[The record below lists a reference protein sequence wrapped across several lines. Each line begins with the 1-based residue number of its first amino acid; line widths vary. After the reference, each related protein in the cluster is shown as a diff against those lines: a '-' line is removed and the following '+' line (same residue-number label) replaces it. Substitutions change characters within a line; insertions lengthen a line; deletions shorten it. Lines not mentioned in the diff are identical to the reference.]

1 MAIRILPWDILDI
14 LSKQKFNNEAEY
26 LAFFR
31 NTVLPDTASKEK
43 YISQIKEKVSE
54 GVVWAKE
61 FAKFHQRY
69 KDGFPFKFDEKNT
82 ILNFGDQSSF
92 LIKPQYAAYHNVRK
106 IMRDWFIKKLKDEYN
121 LSKPVIYLPPVALN
135 QGESNF
141 VTRRT
146 KVAYLVYIG
155 DLVVKDNLL
164 YSVRND
170 KTLMPKPVSLS
181 WCVSYFD
188 EEYICDGVLTFPKK
202 LGSLNTNILNNA
214 LKI

>member
-1 MAIRILPWDILDI
+1 MAIRILPWDKLDNI
-14 LSKQKFNNEAEY
+14 SKQKFNNEAEY

-31 NTVLPDTASKEK
+31 NTILPDTASKEK

-188 EEYICDGVLTFPKK
+188 KEYICDGVLTFPKK
-202 LGSLNTNILNNA
+202 LGPLNAKILNEA

>member
-1 MAIRILPWDILDI
+1 MAIRILPWDKLDNI
-14 LSKQKFNNEAEY
+14 SKQKFNNEAEY

-31 NTVLPDTASKEK
+31 NTILPDTASKEK

-82 ILNFGDQSSF
+82 ILNFGEQSSF

-106 IMRDWFIKKLKDEYN
+106 IMRDWFIKKLRDEYN
-121 LSKPVIYLPPVALN
+121 LSKPTIYTPPVALN

-146 KVAYLVYIG
+146 KVAYLVYVG

-188 EEYICDGVLTFPKK
+188 KEYICDGVLTFPKK
-202 LGSLNTNILNNA
+202 LGPLNAKILNEA

>member
-1 MAIRILPWDILDI
+1 MAIRILPWDKLDNI
-14 LSKQKFNNEAEY
+14 SKQKFNNEAEY

-155 DLVVKDNLL
+155 DLVVKDKLL

-188 EEYICDGVLTFPKK
+188 KEYICDGVLTFPKK
-202 LGSLNTNILNNA
+202 LGPLNAKILNEA

>member
-1 MAIRILPWDILDI
+1 MAIRILPWDKLDNI
-14 LSKQKFNNEAEY
+14 SKQKFNNEAEY

-31 NTVLPDTASKEK
+31 NTILPDTASKEK

-146 KVAYLVYIG
+146 KVAYLVYVG

-181 WCVSYFD
+181 WCVSSFD
-188 EEYICDGVLTFPKK
+188 KEYICDGVLTFPKK
-202 LGSLNTNILNNA
+202 LGPLNAKILNEA

>member
-1 MAIRILPWDILDI
+1 MAIRILPWDKLDNI
-14 LSKQKFNNEAEY
+14 SKQKFNNEAEY

-82 ILNFGDQSSF
+82 ILNFGDQYSF

-106 IMRDWFIKKLKDEYN
+106 IMRDWFIKKLRDEYN
-121 LSKPVIYLPPVALN
+121 LSKPTIYTPPVALN

-146 KVAYLVYIG
+146 KVAYLVYVG

-188 EEYICDGVLTFPKK
+188 KEYICDGVLTFPKK
-202 LGSLNTNILNNA
+202 LGPLNAKILNED

>member
-1 MAIRILPWDILDI
+1 MAIRILPWDKLDNI
-14 LSKQKFNNEAEY
+14 SKQKFNNEAEY

-146 KVAYLVYIG
+146 KVAYLVYVG

-188 EEYICDGVLTFPKK
+188 KEYICDGVLTFPKK
-202 LGSLNTNILNNA
+202 LGPLNANTLNDA

>member
-1 MAIRILPWDILDI
+1 MAIRILPWDKLDNI
-14 LSKQKFNNEAEY
+14 NKQKFNNETEY

-31 NTVLPDTASKEK
+31 NTILPDTASKEK

-146 KVAYLVYIG
+146 KVAYLVYVG

-188 EEYICDGVLTFPKK
+188 KEYICDGVLTFPKK
-202 LGSLNTNILNNA
+202 LGPLNAKILNEA

>member
-1 MAIRILPWDILDI
+1 MAIRILPWDKLDNI
-14 LSKQKFNNEAEY
+14 SKQKFNNEAEY

-31 NTVLPDTASKEK
+31 NTILPDTASKEK

-146 KVAYLVYIG
+146 KVAYLVYVG

-188 EEYICDGVLTFPKK
+188 KEYICDGVLTFPKK
-202 LGSLNTNILNNA
+202 LGTLNAKILNEA

>member
-1 MAIRILPWDILDI
+1 MAIRILPWDKLDNI
-14 LSKQKFNNEAEY
+14 SKQKFNNEAEY

-106 IMRDWFIKKLKDEYN
+106 IMRDWFIKKLRDEYN
-121 LSKPVIYLPPVALN
+121 LSKPTIYTPPVALN

-146 KVAYLVYIG
+146 KVAYLVYVG

-164 YSVRND
+164 YSVRSD

-188 EEYICDGVLTFPKK
+188 KEFICDGVLTYSKK
-202 LGSLNTNILNNA
+202 LGPLNTNVLNDA

>member
-1 MAIRILPWDILDI
+1 MAIRILPWDKLDNI
-14 LSKQKFNNEAEY
+14 SKQKFNNEAEY

-121 LSKPVIYLPPVALN
+121 LSKPTIYTPPVALN

-146 KVAYLVYIG
+146 KVAYLVYVG

-188 EEYICDGVLTFPKK
+188 KEYICDGVLTYPKK
-202 LGSLNTNILNNA
+202 LGPLNAKILNEA

>member
-1 MAIRILPWDILDI
+1 MTIRILPWDKLDNI
-14 LSKQKFNNEAEY
+14 NKQKFNNEAEY

-31 NTVLPDTASKEK
+31 NTLLPDTASKEK

-146 KVAYLVYIG
+146 KVAYLVYVG

-188 EEYICDGVLTFPKK
+188 KEYICDGVLTFPKK
-202 LGSLNTNILNNA
+202 LGPLNAKILNEA

>member
-1 MAIRILPWDILDI
+1 MAIRILPWDKLDNI
-14 LSKQKFNNEAEY
+14 SKQKFNNEAEY

-31 NTVLPDTASKEK
+31 NTILPDTASKEK

-106 IMRDWFIKKLKDEYN
+106 IMRDWFIKKLRDEYN
-121 LSKPVIYLPPVALN
+121 LSKPTIYTPPVALN

-188 EEYICDGVLTFPKK
+188 KEYICDGVLTYPKK
-202 LGSLNTNILNNA
+202 LGPLNSNILNGV

>member
-1 MAIRILPWDILDI
+1 MAIRILPWDKLDNI
-14 LSKQKFNNEAEY
+14 SKQKFNNEAEY

-146 KVAYLVYIG
+146 KVAYLVYVG

-202 LGSLNTNILNNA
+202 LGPLNANTLNDA

>member
-1 MAIRILPWDILDI
+1 MAIRILPWDKLDNI
-14 LSKQKFNNEAEY
+14 SKQKFNNEAEY

-31 NTVLPDTASKEK
+31 NTILPDTASKEK

-146 KVAYLVYIG
+146 KVAYLVYVG

-188 EEYICDGVLTFPKK
+188 KEYICDGVLTFPKK
-202 LGSLNTNILNNA
+202 LGPLNAKILNEA

>member
-1 MAIRILPWDILDI
+1 MAIKILPWDKLDKI
-14 LSKQKFNNEAEY
+14 NKQRFKNEPEY

-31 NTVLPDTASKEK
+31 NTILPDTATKEK

-54 GVVWAKE
+54 GVIWAKE
-61 FAKFHQRY
+61 FAKFHQKY
-69 KDGFPFKFDEKNT
+69 KDGYTFKFDEKNT
-82 ILNFGDQSSF
+82 ILNFADQSSF
-92 LIKPQYAAYHNVRK
+92 IIKPQYAAYHNVRK
-106 IMRDWFIKKLKDEYN
+106 IMRDWFIKKLRDEYN

-155 DLVVKDNLL
+155 DLAVKDNLL
-164 YSVRND
+164 YSVRRD
-170 KTLMPKPVSLS
+170 ETLMPKPVSLS

-188 EEYICDGVLTFPKK
+188 DEYTCDGVLTYPKI
-202 LGSLNTNILNNA
+202 LGPLNTNILNHN

>member
-1 MAIRILPWDILDI
+1 MAIRILPWDKLDNI
-14 LSKQKFNNEAEY
+14 SKQKFNNEAEY

-106 IMRDWFIKKLKDEYN
+106 IMRDWFIKKLRDEYN
-121 LSKPVIYLPPVALN
+121 LSKPTIYTPPVALN

-188 EEYICDGVLTFPKK
+188 KEYICDGVLTYPKK
-202 LGSLNTNILNNA
+202 LGPLNTNILNGV

>member
-1 MAIRILPWDILDI
+1 MTIRILPWDKLDNI
-14 LSKQKFNNEAEY
+14 SKQKFNNEAEY

-146 KVAYLVYIG
+146 KVAYLVYVG

-188 EEYICDGVLTFPKK
+188 KEYICDGVLTFPKK
-202 LGSLNTNILNNA
+202 LGPLNAKILNEA

>member
-1 MAIRILPWDILDI
+1 MAIRILPWDKLDNI
-14 LSKQKFNNEAEY
+14 SKQKFNNEAEY

-31 NTVLPDTASKEK
+31 NTILPDTASKEK

-188 EEYICDGVLTFPKK
+188 KEYICDGVLTYPKK
-202 LGSLNTNILNNA
+202 LGPLNSNILNGV

>member
-1 MAIRILPWDILDI
+1 MAIRILPWDKLDNI
-14 LSKQKFNNEAEY
+14 SKQKFNNEAEY

-31 NTVLPDTASKEK
+31 NTILPDTASKEK

-69 KDGFPFKFDEKNT
+69 NDGFAFQFDEKNT

-146 KVAYLVYIG
+146 KVAYLVYVG

-188 EEYICDGVLTFPKK
+188 KEYICDGVLTFPKK
-202 LGSLNTNILNNA
+202 LGPLNAKILNEA

>member
-1 MAIRILPWDILDI
+1 MAIRILPWDKLDNI
-14 LSKQKFNNEAEY
+14 SKQKFNNEAEY

-146 KVAYLVYIG
+146 KVAYLVYVG

-188 EEYICDGVLTFPKK
+188 KEYICDGVLTFPKK
-202 LGSLNTNILNNA
+202 LGPLNAKILNNA

>member
-1 MAIRILPWDILDI
+1 MAIRILPWDKLDNI
-14 LSKQKFNNEAEY
+14 SKQKFNNEAEY

-31 NTVLPDTASKEK
+31 NTILPDTASKEK

-106 IMRDWFIKKLKDEYN
+106 IMRDWFIKKLRDEYN
-121 LSKPVIYLPPVALN
+121 SSKPVIYLPPVALN

-202 LGSLNTNILNNA
+202 LGPLNTKILNEA
-214 LKI
+214 LII

>member
-1 MAIRILPWDILDI
+1 MAIRILPWDKLDDI
-14 LSKQKFNNEAEY
+14 SKQKFNNEAEY

-31 NTVLPDTASKEK
+31 NTILPDTASKEK

-146 KVAYLVYIG
+146 KVAYLVYVG

-188 EEYICDGVLTFPKK
+188 KEYICDGVLTFPKK
-202 LGSLNTNILNNA
+202 LGPLNAKILNEA

>member
-1 MAIRILPWDILDI
+1 MTIRILPWDKLDNI
-14 LSKQKFNNEAEY
+14 SKQKFNNEAEY

-106 IMRDWFIKKLKDEYN
+106 IMRDWFIKKLRDEYN
-121 LSKPVIYLPPVALN
+121 LSKPTIYTPPVALN

-146 KVAYLVYIG
+146 KVAYLVYVG

-188 EEYICDGVLTFPKK
+188 KEYICDGVLTFPKK
-202 LGSLNTNILNNA
+202 LGPLNAKILNEA

>member
-1 MAIRILPWDILDI
+1 MAIRILPWDKLDNI
-14 LSKQKFNNEAEY
+14 SKQKFNNEAEY

-31 NTVLPDTASKEK
+31 NTILPDTASKEK

-92 LIKPQYAAYHNVRK
+92 MIKPQYAAYHNVRK

-146 KVAYLVYIG
+146 KVAYLVYVG
-155 DLVVKDNLL
+155 DLVVKL
-164 YSVRND
+164 
-170 KTLMPKPVSLS
+170 SL
-181 WCVSYFD
+181 
-188 EEYICDGVLTFPKK
+188 IH
-202 LGSLNTNILNNA
+202 I
-214 LKI
+214 

>member
-1 MAIRILPWDILDI
+1 MAIRILPWDKLDNI
-14 LSKQKFNNEAEY
+14 SKQKFNNEAEY

-31 NTVLPDTASKEK
+31 NTILPDTASKEK

-146 KVAYLVYIG
+146 KVAYLVYVG

-188 EEYICDGVLTFPKK
+188 KEYICDGVLTYSKK
-202 LGSLNTNILNNA
+202 LGPLNTNVLNDA

>member
-1 MAIRILPWDILDI
+1 MAIRILPWDKLDNI
-14 LSKQKFNNEAEY
+14 SKQKFNNEAEY

-31 NTVLPDTASKEK
+31 NTILPDTASKEK

-146 KVAYLVYIG
+146 KVAYLVYVG

-188 EEYICDGVLTFPKK
+188 KEYICDGVLTFPKK
-202 LGSLNTNILNNA
+202 LGPLNAKILNES

>member
-1 MAIRILPWDILDI
+1 MTIRILPWDKLDNI
-14 LSKQKFNNEAEY
+14 SKQKFNNEGEY

-146 KVAYLVYIG
+146 KVAYLVYVG

-188 EEYICDGVLTFPKK
+188 KEYICDGVLTFPKK
-202 LGSLNTNILNNA
+202 LGPLNAKILNEA

>member
-1 MAIRILPWDILDI
+1 MAIRILPWDKLDNI
-14 LSKQKFNNEAEY
+14 SKQKFNNEAEY

-106 IMRDWFIKKLKDEYN
+106 IMRDWFIKKLRDEYN

-188 EEYICDGVLTFPKK
+188 KEYICDGVLTFPKK
-202 LGSLNTNILNNA
+202 LGPLNAKILNEA

>member
-1 MAIRILPWDILDI
+1 MAIRILPWDKLDNI
-14 LSKQKFNNEAEY
+14 IKQKFNNEAEY

-106 IMRDWFIKKLKDEYN
+106 IMRDWFIKKLRDEYN
-121 LSKPVIYLPPVALN
+121 LSKPTIYTPPVALN

-146 KVAYLVYIG
+146 KVAYLVYVG

-188 EEYICDGVLTFPKK
+188 KEYICDGVLTFPKK
-202 LGSLNTNILNNA
+202 LGPLNAKILNEA

>member
-1 MAIRILPWDILDI
+1 MAIRILPWDKLDNI
-14 LSKQKFNNEAEY
+14 SKQKFNNEAEY

-146 KVAYLVYIG
+146 KVAYLVYVG

-188 EEYICDGVLTFPKK
+188 KEYICDGVLTFPKK
-202 LGSLNTNILNNA
+202 FGPLNTNTLNDA

>member
-1 MAIRILPWDILDI
+1 MAIKLLPWEKLDAVY
-14 LSKQKFNNEAEY
+14 KQKFSNEADY

-31 NTVLPDTASKEK
+31 SAIIPDTETKEK

-82 ILNFGDQSSF
+82 ILSIGDQSTH

-106 IMRDWFIKKLKDEYN
+106 VMRDWFIKKLRDEYN

-146 KVAYLVYIG
+146 KVAFLVYIG
-155 DLVVKDNLL
+155 DLAVKDNLL

-170 KTLMPKPVSLS
+170 DTIMPKPVSLS

-188 EEYICDGVLTFPKK
+188 EKYICDGVLTYPKK
-202 LGSLNTNILNNA
+202 LGPLNANILNDT

>member
-1 MAIRILPWDILDI
+1 MAIRILPWDKLDNI
-14 LSKQKFNNEAEY
+14 SKQKFNNEAEY

-31 NTVLPDTASKEK
+31 NTILPDTASKEK

-82 ILNFGDQSSF
+82 ILNFGEQSSF

-202 LGSLNTNILNNA
+202 FGPLNTNTLNDA

>member
-1 MAIRILPWDILDI
+1 MAIRILPWDKLDNI
-14 LSKQKFNNEAEY
+14 SKQKFNNEAEY

-31 NTVLPDTASKEK
+31 NTILPDTASKEK

-82 ILNFGDQSSF
+82 ILNFGEQSSF

-188 EEYICDGVLTFPKK
+188 KEYICDGVLTFPKK
-202 LGSLNTNILNNA
+202 LGPLNAKILNEA

>member
-1 MAIRILPWDILDI
+1 MAIRILPWDKLDNI
-14 LSKQKFNNEAEY
+14 SKQKFNNEAEY

-31 NTVLPDTASKEK
+31 NTILPDTASKEK

-106 IMRDWFIKKLKDEYN
+106 IMRDWFIKKLRDEYN

-146 KVAYLVYIG
+146 KVAYLVYVG

-188 EEYICDGVLTFPKK
+188 KEYICDGVLTFPKK
-202 LGSLNTNILNNA
+202 LGPLNAKILNEA

>member
-1 MAIRILPWDILDI
+1 MAIKILPWDKLDNI
-14 LSKQKFNNEAEY
+14 SKQKFNNEAEY

-146 KVAYLVYIG
+146 KVAYLVYVG

-188 EEYICDGVLTFPKK
+188 KEYICDGVLTFPKK
-202 LGSLNTNILNNA
+202 LGPLNAKILNEA

>member
-1 MAIRILPWDILDI
+1 MAIKILPWDKLDNI
-14 LSKQKFNNEAEY
+14 SKQKFNNEAEY

-146 KVAYLVYIG
+146 KVAYLVYVG

-202 LGSLNTNILNNA
+202 LGPLNAKILNEA

>member
-1 MAIRILPWDILDI
+1 MAIKILPWDKLDKI
-14 LSKQKFNNEAEY
+14 NKQRFKNEPEY

-31 NTVLPDTASKEK
+31 NTILPDTATKEK

-54 GVVWAKE
+54 GVIWAKE
-61 FAKFHQRY
+61 FAKFHQKY
-69 KDGFPFKFDEKNT
+69 KDGYTFKFDEKNT
-82 ILNFGDQSSF
+82 ILNFADQSLF
-92 LIKPQYAAYHNVRK
+92 IIKPQYAAYHNVRK
-106 IMRDWFIKKLKDEYN
+106 IMRDWFIKKLRDEYN

-155 DLVVKDNLL
+155 DLAVKDNLL
-164 YSVRND
+164 YSVRRD
-170 KTLMPKPVSLS
+170 ETLMPKPVSLS

-188 EEYICDGVLTFPKK
+188 DEYTCDGVLTYPKI
-202 LGSLNTNILNNA
+202 LGPLNTKILNHN
-214 LKI
+214 LQI

>member
-1 MAIRILPWDILDI
+1 MAIRILHWDKLDNI
-14 LSKQKFNNEAEY
+14 SKQKFNNEAEY

-146 KVAYLVYIG
+146 KVAYLVYVG

-188 EEYICDGVLTFPKK
+188 KEYICDGVLTFPKK
-202 LGSLNTNILNNA
+202 LGPLNAKILNEA

>member
-1 MAIRILPWDILDI
+1 MAIRILPWDKLDNI
-14 LSKQKFNNEAEY
+14 SKQKFNNEAEY

-106 IMRDWFIKKLKDEYN
+106 IMRDWFIKKLRDEYN
-121 LSKPVIYLPPVALN
+121 LSKPTIYTPPVALN

-146 KVAYLVYIG
+146 KVAYLVYVG

-188 EEYICDGVLTFPKK
+188 KEYICDGVLTFPKK
-202 LGSLNTNILNNA
+202 LGPLNAKILNEA

>member
-1 MAIRILPWDILDI
+1 MAIRILPWDKLDNI
-14 LSKQKFNNEAEY
+14 SKQKFNNEAEY

-31 NTVLPDTASKEK
+31 NTILPDTASKEK

-121 LSKPVIYLPPVALN
+121 LSKPTIYTPPVALN

-181 WCVSYFD
+181 WCVSY
-188 EEYICDGVLTFPKK
+188 L
-202 LGSLNTNILNNA
+202 SLIH
-214 LKI
+214 I